1 MHTWCANVQLFH
13 SNNRISEYVRGKI
26 ALLLVYQSNNS
37 FYSIQDW
44 ISAEKKSRSQ
54 IGDSRN
60 EHDDKMKWS
69 QIPNFFLVH
78 CKYFLSNLICFIGT
92 FFVPHNYKW
101 HRNEVYH
108 LPLHGQK
115 IWANRTSPCTEFNQ
129 KHRQCF
135 CIDCISHINSA
146 LFSNS
151 QQCAQT
157 GRK

>member
-13 SNNRISEYVRGKI
+13 SNNRISEYVREKLPCCLSIKAIIVFIPFKI
-26 ALLLVYQSNNS
+26 EFPQ
-37 FYSIQDW
+37 
-44 ISAEKKSRSQ
+44 KKQSRSQ

-78 CKYFLSNLICFIGT
+78 CKYFLTNLICFIGT